1 MKIQS
6 TASRNLN
13 KIRNTPRV
21 LAWTTGELV
30 MMAIVGFIIGI
41 TVCILFWPATT
52 IEDHE
57 IVVSNFLGHKELIVV
72 KVKD

>member
-1 MKIQS
+1 MKE
-6 TASRNLN
+6 LN
-13 KIRNTPRV
+13 KYFKHH
-21 LAWTTGELV
+21 WTTSELIIV
-30 MMAIVGFIIGI
+30 AITGFFIGV
-41 TVCILFWPATT
+41 TVCILFWPTTT

>member
-1 MKIQS
+1 
-6 TASRNLN
+6 
-13 KIRNTPRV
+13 
-21 LAWTTGELV
+21 